1 MTKQKK
7 LSKLAITAAVGAAA
21 VVAPIAASADEVA
34 LTPSKVAFNVDGQIK
49 IITAEEY
56 INAVMGIAPE
66 TLAEIANAAG
76 AVDPVSVYIGGKY
89 ISAESYI
96 VAYMSGDAVT
106 QEEIDAAPAASVEGA
121 KELVNGEW
129 KDVAPTTEL
138 KVESVIA
145 LAKIGKTSFGG
156 CG

>member
-56 INAVMGIAPE
+56 INAVMGVAPE
-66 TLAEIANAAG
+66 TLAA
-76 AVDPVSVYIGGKY
+76 
-89 ISAESYI
+89 I
-96 VAYMSGDAVT
+96 V
-106 QEEIDAAPAASVEGA
+106 
-121 KELVNGEW
+121 
-129 KDVAPTTEL
+129 
-138 KVESVIA
+138 
-145 LAKIGKTSFGG
+145 LA
-156 CG
+156 